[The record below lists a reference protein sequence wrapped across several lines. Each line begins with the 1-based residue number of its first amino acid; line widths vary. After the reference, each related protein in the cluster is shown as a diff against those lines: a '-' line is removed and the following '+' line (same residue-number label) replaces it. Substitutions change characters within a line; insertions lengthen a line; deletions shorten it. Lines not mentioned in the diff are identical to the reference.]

1 MQENIEQTV
10 NAYFDGVYRGDVAAL
25 AGLFDIDAQVY
36 GDIDGQPYHKSASSY
51 LAGVA
56 ARKSPH
62 ELGEPYR
69 MQLLAMDKQD
79 NIASVKLHSP
89 MLGFDYYLYLSLRRR
104 DGQWLIVNKT
114 FSHGSAQEKTT
125 QERP

>member
-1 MQENIEQTV
+1 MQASSSLTIEQTV

-25 AGLFDIDAQVY
+25 AELFDIDAQVY
-36 GDIDGQPYHKSASSY
+36 GDIDGQPYYKSASAY

-56 ARKSPH
+56 ARKSPA

-69 MQLLAMDKQD
+69 MRLLALDRQD

-89 MLGFDYYLYLSLRRR
+89 MLGFDYYLYLTLRRL

-114 FSHGSAQEKTT
+114 FSHGST
-125 QERP
+125 

>member
-25 AGLFDIDAQVY
+25 AELFDIDAQVY
-36 GDIDGQPYHKSASSY
+36 GDIDGQLYHKSASAY

-69 MQLLAMDKQD
+69 MKLLALDKQA

-89 MLGFDYYLYLSLRRR
+89 MLGFNYYLYLTLRRVY
-104 DGQWLIVNKT
+104 GQWLIVNKT
-114 FSHGSAQEKTT
+114 FSHGSVQEKTT
-125 QERP
+125 